1 MNYEESIAAHEFG
14 MVERCL
20 ADPQG
25 RIEIVLHVKS
35 RSLLVR
41 VVEMLD
47 TTVSPTGDTGGPA
60 ATRVLDDL
68 MARGSLRLTVREK
81 VAARYGRY
89 SIAASSIPT
98 SAPCEAIYF
107 PPFYVVHTPGL
118 FEGKLALLTPHYGA
132 EFHPDSD
139 AGETS
144 GALADKAAIPSMT
157 ARLDPVFAGL
167 PADLPDNV
175 LNSLI

>member
-1 MNYEESIAAHEFG
+1 VNGRVIPQTHDRMMNYEESIAALEIG

-20 ADPQG
+20 ADPQAL
-25 RIEIVLHVKS
+25 IEIVLHVRS
-35 RSLLVR
+35 RTLLAR

-47 TTVSPTGDTGGPA
+47 TTVSPSGDTGGTEA
-60 ATRVLDDL
+60 ARVLDDL
-68 MARGSLRLTVREK
+68 MARGSLMLTVREK

-132 EFHPDSD
+132 EFQPDSD
-139 AGETS
+139 GERNQRRSCRQAGDS
-144 GALADKAAIPSMT
+144 FVDSRP
-157 ARLDPVFAGL
+157 
-167 PADLPDNV
+167 
-175 LNSLI
+175 